1 MVAALRDGFGFI
13 RCAQRDMRM
22 FFHFK
27 ELIDLVRL
35 LYVWMCVCVTGWV
48 WLDMWRCRV
57 VLRRCIVYMT
67 GDVISRNIVRYYI
80 SSVTL
85 CPRLNCTPRLTICW
99 GTMFR
104 KLMPHFLP
112 LIQSQ

>member
-35 LYVWMCVCVTGWV
+35 LYVWMCVCYWV
-48 WLDMWRCRV
+48 GLARYVEMSCGVAEMYSVYDWRCNQQEH
-57 VLRRCIVYMT
+57 
-67 GDVISRNIVRYYI
+67 S
-80 SSVTL
+80 
-85 CPRLNCTPRLTICW
+85 
-99 GTMFR
+99 
-104 KLMPHFLP
+104 
-112 LIQSQ
+112 